1 VFMFLRWFLYNVIVA
16 ILAVFV
22 VLSIALEH
30 MRSTIPILVIV
41 TTR

>member
-1 VFMFLRWFLYNVIVA
+1 MFLRWFLYNVVVT

-22 VLSIALEH
+22 VLSIALKH
-30 MRSTIPILVIV
+30 MRSTIAYLVIA